1 MHHGAC
7 LRVALE
13 AAGIQASEAEALEAS
28 LIGGS
33 TPASLSGSDAA
44 IVAFARKLTRAP
56 SAVTQRDIAEL
67 RERGLSDREI
77 YDVTSIAGFFAY
89 VNRIAQGLGVPLEE
103 NWRDML
109 EP

>member
-13 AAGIQASEAEALEAS
+13 AAGSAASDAEALEAS
-28 LIGGS
+28 LIAGS
-33 TPASLSGSDAA
+33 TPTSFAGSDAA
-44 IVAFARKLTRAP
+44 IVAFVRKLTRTPA
-56 SAVTQRDIAEL
+56 AVTETDIADL
-67 RERGLSDREI
+67 RAHGISDREI

-89 VNRIAQGLGVPLEE
+89 VNRIAQGMGVPLEE